1 MYLDAHLGLRGCSLV
16 WMWIQQREGEGRQRR
31 GCDLAAARRTRGC
44 RCRPRRSWRCPWGK
58 TPGAEEQHYFLNLWM
73 LLVITFSFRCFE
85 YETGLSG
92 IFSNQIW
99 PEWRSF
105 LSKNIFAQYCTHWAS
120 PNIELVA
127 YLWYIRSSWL
137 GDVVP
142 IDADEV
148 GVRLEVHD
156 PVLAQPHLGFKDDY
170 HSKISKM
177 IIFQRWWEWKWH
189 GEESSNI

>member
-1 MYLDAHLGLRGCSLV
+1 
-16 WMWIQQREGEGRQRR
+16 
-31 GCDLAAARRTRGC
+31 
-44 RCRPRRSWRCPWGK
+44 
-58 TPGAEEQHYFLNLWM
+58 M

-105 LSKNIFAQYCTHWAS
+105 LSKNIFAQYCTHWVS

-148 GVRLEVHD
+148 GMRLEVHD
-156 PVLAQPHLGFKDDY
+156 PVLTQPHLGFKDDY

-177 IIFQRWWEWKWH
+177 IIFQRWWQWKWH
-189 GEESSNI
+189 GEESSKIWRWWSIKWQSLSVMMTIPQQSRSAFSSGLLHFLRCPRRLGSRSSSEEKRDKSLKSFISVIKM